1 MPSEQQHSVHSRDS
15 GNPVLGPRLRGDE
28 RSEVLGPPTRQR
40 LAGFARTLRDN
51 GFKVGLA
58 ETGDALE
65 ILTTRL
71 ASKPITLKPALRAL
85 FCATHSDWERFDEIF
100 DVYWLARGL
109 RRARTLAGA
118 PLEHRAPARTL
129 KDIGPRGGKP
139 GLPDHVERRNEEG
152 DFAGDGR
159 GKREG
164 ASRFENL
171 AGTDLRHIVDPADIE
186 RTHELA
192 ARLTRVMRARL
203 IRRQR
208 VRRHGRRLDLRR
220 TIHRNVSH
228 GGTLLD
234 LAWRRRKEK
243 PLRLVFLL
251 DASGSMSLY
260 TAFFVRFLHG
270 VVDAF
275 RQAEAF
281 VFHTRLAHVSA
292 SLRDRDVTRAVDKL
306 ALMAQGIG
314 GGTWIGESL
323 ATFNKWHARR
333 VINSRTAVMIVSDGY
348 DTGEPER
355 LAEEMRRLRRRCRK
369 IIWLNP
375 LIGWRDYSPQARGMQ
390 AALPFVDLFA
400 PAHNLESLV
409 ALEPYLAR
417 I

>member
-1 MPSEQQHSVHSRDS
+1 MSAAAASQVNANVGEPM
-15 GNPVLGPRLRGDE
+15 
-28 RSEVLGPPTRQR
+28 RQK

-58 ETGDALE
+58 ETRDALAV
-65 ILTTRL
+65 L
-71 ASKPITLKPALRAL
+71 ASPAANSAASLKPALRSL

-100 DVYWLARGL
+100 DAFWLGRHM
-109 RRARTLAGA
+109 RQARTLAGA
-118 PLEHRAPARTL
+118 PTAATAPQRQLGEPT
-129 KDIGPRGGKP
+129 PSRGEP
-139 GLPDHVERRNEEG
+139 GLPDRTERRNDAEG
-152 DFAGDGR
+152 AAAADGR
-159 GKREG
+159 GRREG

-171 AGTDLRHIVDPADIE
+171 ATTDLRHIVDPDE
-186 RTHELA
+186 VVRTHALA
-192 ARLTRVMRARL
+192 ARLARVMRARL
-203 IRRQR
+203 
-208 VRRHGRRLDLRR
+208 VRREQVRRRGRRLDLRR
-220 TIHRNVSH
+220 TIHRNVAH

-234 LAWRRRKEK
+234 LAWRRRKIK
-243 PLRLVFLL
+243 PLRLVLLL

-275 RQAEAF
+275 REAEAF
-281 VFHTRLAHVSA
+281 VFHTRLAHVSP

-314 GGTWIGESL
+314 GGTRIGESL
-323 ATFNKWHARR
+323 ATFNRWHARR

-348 DTGEPER
+348 DTGEPAQ
-355 LAEEMRRLRRRCRK
+355 LGQEMRRLRRRCRR

-375 LIGWRDYSPQARGMQ
+375 LIGWRDYSPSARGMQ
-390 AALPFVDLFA
+390 AALPYVDLFA
-400 PAHNLESLV
+400 PAHNLESLA